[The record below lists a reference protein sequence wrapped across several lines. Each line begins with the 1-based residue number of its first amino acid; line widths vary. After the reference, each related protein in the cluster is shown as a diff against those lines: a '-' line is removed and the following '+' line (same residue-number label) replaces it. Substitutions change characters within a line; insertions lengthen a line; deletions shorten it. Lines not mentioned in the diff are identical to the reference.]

1 MKLKRELPYTC
12 HHFDS
17 QDQEAVIAVFR
28 QPLITR
34 GTQVKAFEEEFAES
48 VGARY
53 AVAFSHG
60 TAAMGAAY
68 FAANTQA
75 GDLVLTSP
83 NSFIA
88 SLTGA
93 IQSQARLFFAD
104 IDLHTGNM
112 DLDSLEQ
119 GLEARLSRGKKIIVP
134 VHYAGSPMD
143 MSLLEKRIREQ
154 DTFIIEDACHALGA
168 KYPTGESVGS
178 CAWSN
183 LTVFSLHPAKTITM
197 GEGGVV
203 TTNDLS
209 LAKRLKLYRNNGIEK
224 DSTLPGHYTVL
235 AITGN
240 YNVSELH
247 AALGLSQLKRVESV
261 VKRKAKLIKR
271 YREEFHK
278 VSYIKLLNHNSYS
291 ANHLFPILIDFSS
304 IDINRKNLMLK
315 LKEEGISTQVHY
327 IPLYHHPVVKQYP
340 LLTGKYCP
348 NMETWYEKILSLPLF
363 YGLKEK
369 EVVAVS
375 TILKSLCK

>member
-12 HHFDS
+12 HHLDS
-17 QDQEAVIAVFR
+17 QDQEAVMAVFR

-34 GTQVKAFEEEFAES
+34 GSQVEAFEAEFAES

-60 TAAMGAAY
+60 TAAMGGAY

-88 SLTGA
+88 SVAGA
-93 IQSQARLFFAD
+93 MQSQARLFFTD
-104 IDLHTGNM
+104 IDMHTGNM

-119 GLEARLSRGKKIIVP
+119 GLEARLSRGRKVIVP
-134 VHYAGSPMD
+134 VHYAGNPID
-143 MSLLEKRIREQ
+143 MSLVEKKIREP
-154 DTFIIEDACHALGA
+154 DTCIIEDASHALGA
-168 KYPTGESVGS
+168 KYPTGENVGS

-203 TTNDLS
+203 TTNDS
-209 LAKRLKLYRNNGIEK
+209 NLAQSLKLYRNNGIEK
-224 DSTLPGHYTVL
+224 DSNIPGHYKVL

-240 YNVSELH
+240 YNVSEFH
-247 AALGLSQLKRVESV
+247 AALGLSQLKRVEAV
-261 VKRKAKLIKR
+261 VKRRAKLIRR
-271 YREEFHK
+271 YREEIQKISHIK
-278 VSYIKLLNHNSYS
+278 VLKHNPDS

-304 IDINRKNLMLK
+304 VGINRKDLMLK
-315 LKEEGISTQVHY
+315 LQEEGIFTQVHY

-340 LLTGKYCP
+340 LLTGKHCP
-348 NMETWYEKILSLPLF
+348 NMEAWYERILSLPLF
-363 YGLKEK
+363 YGLKET